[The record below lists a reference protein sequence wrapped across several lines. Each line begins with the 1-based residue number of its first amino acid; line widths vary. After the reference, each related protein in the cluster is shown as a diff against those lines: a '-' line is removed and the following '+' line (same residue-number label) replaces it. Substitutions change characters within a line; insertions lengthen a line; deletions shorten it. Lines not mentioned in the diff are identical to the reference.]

1 MSPSPLDLAWVPVN
15 FERMSAPQGQ
25 IILVADDNADQR
37 ALYVD
42 LLTYNGFRVVEA
54 RDGVE
59 AIDLARAERPALIL
73 MDVTMPGTS
82 GWNAVRALRE
92 QVETSTIPIIVI
104 TGLAQTRDRDASF
117 AAGSDAYL
125 SKPVAPRQLLE
136 EVRRFLPA

>member
-1 MSPSPLDLAWVPVN
+1 MDVPPLALRWVAIN
-15 FERMSAPQGQ
+15 FVRMTAPETQV
-25 IILVADDNADQR
+25 ILVADDNADQR

-42 LLTYNGFRVVEA
+42 LLTYNGYRVIEA
-54 RDGVE
+54 RDGEE
-59 AIDLARAERPALIL
+59 AIERARMDVPALIL

-92 QVETSTIPIIVI
+92 QVETRAIPIIVI

-125 SKPVAPRQLLE
+125 SKPVAPRRLLE

>member
-1 MSPSPLDLAWVPVN
+1 VEMAPLALRWVAIN
-15 FERMSAPQGQ
+15 FVRMTDPEGQ
-25 IILVADDNADQR
+25 VILVADDNADQR

-42 LLTYNGFRVVEA
+42 LLTYNGYRVIEA
-54 RDGVE
+54 RDGEE
-59 AIDLARAERPALIL
+59 AIERARLDLPALIL

-92 QVETSTIPIIVI
+92 QVETRAIPIIVI

-125 SKPVAPRQLLE
+125 SKPVAPRRLLE
-136 EVRRFLPA
+136 EVRRFLPS